1 MTAEQKALI
10 EQYNNLKIN
19 LDDTFQFHC
28 TECGK
33 CCKHREDIML
43 TPRDIYNISKELK
56 ITIKELIAKYCEVYL
71 GQDSHVPI
79 VRILP
84 RGNVQRCSFLKSNK
98 CLVHKAKP
106 TICAMFPIGRILVYP
121 EQSSAKPCKS
131 SANQNESSA
140 NSCKSSTNPRIEYIF
155 INPSCGDKTET
166 YKVRDWLEMFNIP
179 YNDEFFTLWTD
190 TVQELYYAYK
200 NMSETNKSNEAI
212 MMFEETAFRL
222 LYTKYDLEDTDFLNQ
237 FKQNKKEIENI
248 INQQTNKSN

>member
-84 RGNVQRCSFLKSNK
+84 RGNVRRCPFLKSNK

-121 EQSSAKPCKS
+121 EQSSA
-131 SANQNESSA
+131 NQNESSA

-155 INPSCGDKTET
+155 INPVCGDKSET

-179 YNDEFFTLWTD
+179 YNDEFFMLWTD
-190 TVQELYYAYK
+190 ILHKISYTFIKLADK
-200 NMSETNKSNEAI
+200 NVSMNIIDEFANKIFN
-212 MMFEETAFRL
+212 L
-222 LYTKYDLEDTDFLNQ
+222 LYLNYTLQSTDFINQ
-237 FKQNKKEIENI
+237 FKENKALIDEICSY
-248 INQQTNKSN
+248 INQ